1 MSTQPGT
8 AFPLYFCCQFCGSGD
23 SRCWIVTFA
32 AVHAFCDLAT
42 RGSICRCATLRSE
55 RHAQQCK
62 CVCTLRHSADVCFVC
77 GCRKAKCF
85 AFLSLHYF
93 RVRFV
98 SISAVFCIQLLI
110 IFSFSSSSFL
120 PCQRFIIV
128 CVWVRAPPFFF
139 SPTPI
144 VEGFCVVLFVCRVR
158 RCRSCRT
165 FTMHRHFLC
174 VALL

>member
-8 AFPLYFCCQFCGSGD
+8 AFPRHFCCQFCGSGD

-42 RGSICRCATLRSE
+42 RGSICRCARPSLPCLSATRAVQREQCSAMPLRSE

-85 AFLSLHYF
+85 AFLSSHSF
-93 RVRFV
+93 RVSFI
-98 SISAVFCIQLLI
+98 SISVLFCIQLLI
-110 IFSFSSSSFL
+110 MFSRVFVF
-120 PCQRFIIV
+120 
-128 CVWVRAPPFFF
+128 FFF
-139 SPTPI
+139 SVFRLP
-144 VEGFCVVLFVCRVR
+144 
-158 RCRSCRT
+158 
-165 FTMHRHFLC
+165 H
-174 VALL
+174 